1 LNASAERDPAQFGK
15 QAPILP
21 PESVSGHSLV
31 AVIAIMTFLAALTVG
46 AVRVAK
52 ISTKEWRG
60 ELSNEMTI
68 QVRPAD
74 GRDLDHDLERALS
87 AARNSPGVE
96 DARAYAKEDAEKLLE
111 PWLGKGAD
119 FKSLPVPRLIRLRMS
134 DRSEKNIA
142 ALRYALSQSVP
153 NAALNDH
160 QAFSARLA
168 AISGAISFVGL
179 AILVLVLLA
188 TILSVSFATRGA
200 VASNRPTVE
209 VLHFV
214 GARDSY
220 IAKIFQRHFLKV
232 GLKGALIGGAVAA
245 VLFALSRFAGRLFRF
260 FAGGD
265 DAFLV
270 GNIALDPRGYAEILA
285 AVLLIAII
293 VAIGSRLTVYST
305 LRKID

>member
-1 LNASAERDPAQFGK
+1 
-15 QAPILP
+15 
-21 PESVSGHSLV
+21 
-31 AVIAIMTFLAALTVG
+31 
-46 AVRVAK
+46 
-52 ISTKEWRG
+52 
-60 ELSNEMTI
+60 
-68 QVRPAD
+68 
-74 GRDLDHDLERALS
+74 
-87 AARNSPGVE
+87 
-96 DARAYAKEDAEKLLE
+96 E
-111 PWLGKGAD
+111 PWLGKGVD
-119 FKSLPVPRLIRLRMS
+119 FKSLPVPRLIRLRMN
-134 DRSEKNIA
+134 DRSAKNIA

-168 AISGAISFVGL
+168 AISGAISLVGL

-200 VASNRPTVE
+200 VGSNRPTVE
-209 VLHFV
+209 VLHFI

-232 GLKGALIGGAVAA
+232 GLKGALIGGAIAA
-245 VLFALSRFAGRLFRF
+245 ALFALSRFAGRLFSY

-270 GNIALDPRGYAEILA
+270 GSIALDPRGYAEILA
-285 AVLLIAII
+285 TVLFIAII
-293 VAIGSRLTVYST
+293 VAIGSRFTVYST

>member
-1 LNASAERDPAQFGK
+1 MNASTERDPAQFGK

-46 AVRVAK
+46 AVRVAN
-52 ISTKEWRG
+52 ISAQEWRG

-68 QVRPAD
+68 QVRPAE
-74 GRDLDHDLERALS
+74 GRDLDRDLDRALS
-87 AARNSPGVE
+87 AARNSPGVA
-96 DARAYAKEDAEKLLE
+96 DARAYAIKDAEKLLE
-111 PWLGKGAD
+111 PWLGTGVD
-119 FKSLPVPRLIRLRMS
+119 FKSLPMPRLIRLRMN
-134 DRSEKNIA
+134 DRSEKNTA

-153 NAALNDH
+153 TAALDDH
-160 QAFSARLA
+160 RAFSARLA
-168 AISGAISFVGL
+168 AISGAISLVGI

-188 TILSVSFATRGA
+188 TVLSVSFATRGA

-209 VLHFV
+209 VLHFI

-220 IAKIFQRHFLKV
+220 IAKIFQRHFLGV
-232 GLKGALIGGAVAA
+232 GLKGALIGGASAA
-245 VLFALSRFAGRLFRF
+245 VLFALSRFAGRLFSY

-270 GNIALDPRGYAEILA
+270 GSIALDPRGYAEILA
-285 AVLLIAII
+285 AVLLMAII